1 MAMTGVMAVPL
12 APVAEA
18 PFSAL
23 VTIAWPPFAVRLRPV
38 APLITAPSLTTAR
51 VSSTTMLKAI
61 ERPRPKELED
71 APPLAGS
78 AATLLALLEVALR
91 PAAPVRV
98 TTEALPSE
106 ASVWARTRLKASEP
120 ATEFFP
126 PPAPEVALAP

>member
-1 MAMTGVMAVPL
+1 MRDTAIEMTGVMAVPL

-23 VTIAWPPFAVRLRPV
+23 VTIACPPFAVRLRPV
-38 APLITAPSLTTAR
+38 APLITAPSL
-51 VSSTTMLKAI
+51 
-61 ERPRPKELED
+61 PNELEL

-91 PAAPVRV
+91 LAAPVRV